1 MNDLYV
7 VWRKV
12 IKTTRAVADQ
22 GSALPDSLNAP
33 LTKSFFPAEDVTFRE
48 LPQLKSGNTQ
58 IRLLANF

>member
-1 MNDLYV
+1 M
-7 VWRKV
+7 
-12 IKTTRAVADQ
+12 IITTRAVADP

-48 LPQLKSGNTQ
+48 LSQLKSGNTQ